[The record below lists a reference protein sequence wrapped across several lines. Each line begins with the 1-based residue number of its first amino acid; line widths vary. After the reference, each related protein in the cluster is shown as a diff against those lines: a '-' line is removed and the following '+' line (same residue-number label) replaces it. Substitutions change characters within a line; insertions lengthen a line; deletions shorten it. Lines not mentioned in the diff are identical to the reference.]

1 MRVVQRLQQ
10 IGAQLRLFSDIH
22 KTAPVPT
29 ISIFTPTMAHLTTP
43 SNSGTKETT
52 PSSCSHIF
60 TKHLPE
66 GMDPRQV
73 VNDFMATVNMQPR
86 EIEEFLQ
93 TEDSR
98 KAAELTE
105 NEEEHQGRHLARRL
119 CELLCKVREKKN
131 DFHAYELSLLYEADL
146 QQMYQVTE
154 YIRCHLEEQKQSQGK
169 DMNPLWRF
177 RLMNCGYDP
186 LKEEQKVSK

>member
-1 MRVVQRLQQ
+1 MLAVKRLQQ
-10 IGAQLRLFSDIH
+10 IGAQLRLLS
-22 KTAPVPT
+22 KTK
-29 ISIFTPTMAHLTTP
+29 STPGGANTFQTTPDMAHLTTT
-43 SNSGTKETT
+43 SNAGNKYTT

-86 EIEEFLQ
+86 EIEEFLA

-98 KAAELTE
+98 KAVDSTE
-105 NEEEHQGRHLARRL
+105 NEEEHQGRHLARRV
-119 CELLCKVREKKN
+119 CELLEKVGEKKN
-131 DFHAYELSLLYEADL
+131 DFHAYELSLLYEGDL
-146 QQMYQVTE
+146 QQMFQVTE
-154 YIRCHLEEQKQSQGK
+154 YVSCHLEEQKKKEQQGEGK
-169 DMNPLWRF
+169 DMDPLWRF

-186 LKEEQKVSK
+186 LKEE